1 MFVIIIREII
11 FLHQWPPL
19 RKKNDFTCA
28 YIHIADMHS
37 NNVANVLVGVL
48 KAVIGIQESGH
59 VVRMTNINPFKKD
72 YPTSFSPFVG
82 QTVTYLTS
90 NTHA

>member
-11 FLHQWPPL
+11 FLRQWPPL
-19 RKKNDFTCA
+19 GKQNDLTCA
-28 YIHIADMHS
+28 YIHNAIHS
-37 NNVANVLVGVL
+37 NNVTNVLVDIL

-72 YPTSFSPFVG
+72 SPTSFPPFVG

>member
-1 MFVIIIREII
+1 
-11 FLHQWPPL
+11 
-19 RKKNDFTCA
+19 
-28 YIHIADMHS
+28 MHS